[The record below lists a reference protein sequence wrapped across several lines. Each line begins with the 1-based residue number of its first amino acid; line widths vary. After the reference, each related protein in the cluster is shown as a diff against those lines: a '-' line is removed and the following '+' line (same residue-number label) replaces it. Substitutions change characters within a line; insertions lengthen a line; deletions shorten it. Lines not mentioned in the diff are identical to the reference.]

1 MANSD
6 KNIRITG
13 NRNAPTGTNPKIV
26 FTGAAAGS
34 SVITLEVLDDN
45 TVQFSSNEGTVFSL
59 DSNLTQGII
68 WSVND
73 QSGNSLIS
81 ASAGATVTILENSGL
96 VGIGATSPVNKLYV
110 KGGVGFASTNDNSIA
125 FVFENY
131 FAAGSNRFSIR
142 KGNQLRFYNSTEAGY
157 VDFKANASTSGLV
170 TYTLPINAPTT
181 GATGTSVLS
190 SDTSGNMSWVVASSS
205 GGVSSLTAGTGI
217 SFSTGNTIT
226 STGTIRTLR
235 PLVLTF
241 ASGYTPPV
249 SGADSVVLR
258 VPDSS
263 RDGTTATTYIL
274 REFHIRAE
282 TPSAG
287 SSRIQLEKST
297 GDGVFTAVNMLAGS
311 GLTLIGAGI
320 YTTQTQNFAG
330 SHVTSNDFLRLNWTL
345 LSSTHANFSA
355 YLEMEEV

>member
-1 MANSD
+1 MAISD
-6 KNIRITG
+6 KNIRITKNTNTALGAG
-13 NRNAPTGTNPKIV
+13 NGPKMV

-45 TVQFSSNEGTVFSL
+45 SISFSSNEGQIFAL
-59 DSNLTQGII
+59 DSNLSEGII
-68 WSVND
+68 WSVNNI
-73 QSGNSLIS
+73 SATPILS
-81 ASAGATVTILENSGL
+81 ASAGSTIGLANFGGL
-96 VGIGATSPVNKLYV
+96 VGVGTVAPQYKLHVQGGSVGIATTNAAVQFLFDNNSASGSNFLAIRNANSLR
-110 KGGVGFASTNDNSIA
+110 FFNANSTN
-125 FVFENY
+125 Y
-131 FAAGSNRFSIR
+131 TGLKAGN
-142 KGNQLRFYNSTEAGY
+142 NAG
-157 VDFKANASTSGLV
+157 D
-170 TYTLPINAPTT
+170 YTLTLPTAAP
-181 GATGTSVLS
+181 GAGVSVLV
-190 SDTSGNMSWVVASSS
+190 SDSAGT
-205 GGVSSLTAGTGI
+205 LTWAAAGTGI
-217 SFSTGNTIT
+217 SFAA
-226 STGTIRTLR
+226 GTIRQLR
-235 PLVLTF
+235 PLILTF